1 MRAESGLSSVS
12 PSVPGSPPTIAVTT
26 FTSMGAA
33 YCLRRAPDAAMSLPG
48 GASSWTVPGPGRHLV
63 GPAEEFLECLRVRD
77 NSPNT
82 VDFMS

>member
-1 MRAESGLSSVS
+1 
-12 PSVPGSPPTIAVTT
+12 
-26 FTSMGAA
+26 
-33 YCLRRAPDAAMSLPG
+33 MSLPG